1 MTLEAG
7 RFCFQ
12 IWYGTMMLVIVTI
25 FTIISFTFSL
35 LWSDPKRNT
44 GLATPGALTHCLKYL
59 VTEIEKWPSRA
70 KRGQEG
76 PSGAKR
82 GQMRPFFCMQAGV
95 FLWDGNILFCESGTQ
110 TKICRAMG
118 ILLILRFWFGS
129 TKRSVTFLILVRGKL
144 ISMDLFWATTSIHLV
159 PPAWLK
165 KLIFSQS

>member
-82 GQMRPFFCMQAGV
+82 GQAGPSGAKWGYFFACRRIFMRWKYPVLRVRHSDKNMPACK
-95 FLWDGNILFCESGTQ
+95 
-110 TKICRAMG
+110 KIAS
-118 ILLILRFWFGS
+118 FG
-129 TKRSVTFLILVRGKL
+129 
-144 ISMDLFWATTSIHLV
+144 
-159 PPAWLK
+159 PAWPRLAP
-165 KLIFSQS
+165 LGHAWPPLAPLGPAWPLLAPLGPARPLFNFSNKIL